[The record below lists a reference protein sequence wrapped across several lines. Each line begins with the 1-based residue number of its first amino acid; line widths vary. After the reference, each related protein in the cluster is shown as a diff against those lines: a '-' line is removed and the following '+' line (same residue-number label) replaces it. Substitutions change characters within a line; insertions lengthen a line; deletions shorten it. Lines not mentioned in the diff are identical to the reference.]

1 MWLDEALTVNI
12 SRAPLHA
19 IPHLLRANRPE
30 IVDGVD
36 YASTVEQAR
45 TGTFAKLVLSRAGR
59 DHAICHVWAPGY
71 LDFGSDCQAIA
82 SDLAASRSQRNVV
95 AEQGPDTPFEIF
107 EGENLYRYAPS

>member
-19 IPHLLRANRPE
+19 ISHLLHANRPE
-30 IVDGVD
+30 IVDWVD

-59 DHAICHVWAPGY
+59 NHAIWYVWAPGFN
-71 LDFGSDCQAIA
+71 FGSDCQAIA

-95 AEQGPDTPFEIF
+95 SEQSRDTPFEIF
-107 EGENLYRYAPS
+107 EGENLYRYAAS